1 MFTSHLA
8 TLTVGLGSLLSNVK
22 GFEVPEL
29 TWISEDSSLPKVVIY
44 NARGTILSA
53 SNWTRLDNIN
63 YGSGPPVTV
72 DHMVGNVSEVL
83 KVAQLA
89 VVNFPVSGGSAGLN
103 SSLFLNITQH
113 ANRHLCDPESDIA
126 GGIMFH
132 GTNTL
137 EETAFGVDLT
147 LNCSKPFVATGAMR
161 PDTYISPDGRSNF
174 FQAVATAASP
184 AARDRGGLI
193 AFNDRITSIYYS
205 TKSNANTPDTF
216 KALEQGNVGSFLGG
230 QPYFYFGPSYPT
242 GRPWFDVK
250 NTTELPAVVIVYGH
264 QGFDASLM
272 TAAVANG
279 AKGIVHMGSGA
290 ASLSPSARVVTEE
303 LRKAGIPVVTVT
315 RSVAGTGMPTPAEGA
330 VIYASYLGGP
340 QARIMLQLAINAGLT
355 IQEIQ
360 DLFEAPL
367 RDAIYAPAP
376 NKECEAAPVPEPTT
390 SEAPKPTTSVAPEPT
405 TSEVTAVTSAPA
417 AQHSAVSAEVAQ
429 QIEESQHIDQEE
441 PFHIDQHNGE
451 TNS

>member
-1 MFTSHLA
+1 MFTSKSLTALA
-8 TLTVGLGSLLSNVK
+8 IGLGALVSPTKAEKSS
-22 GFEVPEL
+22 FDSDL
-29 TWISEDSSLPKVVIY
+29 TWISTDSSLPKVVIY

-53 SNWTRLDNIN
+53 SKYGRLDNIN

-72 DHMVGNVSEVL
+72 DHMIGNVSEVL

-89 VVNFPVSGGSAGLN
+89 VVSFPVAGGSAGLN
-103 SSLFLNITQH
+103 SSLYLNITQH
-113 ANRHLCDPESDIA
+113 ANRHLCTEGSDIA

-174 FQAVATAASP
+174 FQAVATAVSP
-184 AARDRGGLI
+184 DARDRGGLI

-216 KALEQGNVGSFLGG
+216 RSIEQGNVGAFLGG
-230 QPYFYFGPSYPT
+230 QPYFYFGGPSYPT
-242 GRPWFDVK
+242 GRPHFDVT
-250 NTTELPAVVIVYGH
+250 NTTELPAVVVLYGH

-272 TAAVANG
+272 YAAVANG

-290 ASLSPSARVVTEE
+290 ASLSPSAREAAAE
-303 LRKAGIPVVTVT
+303 LFKQGIPVVTVT
-315 RSVAGTGMPTPAEGA
+315 RSVTGTGMPGIEKGP
-330 VIYASYLGGP
+330 VFYASYLQGP
-340 QARIMLQLAINAGLT
+340 QARIMLQLAINAGYTLD
-355 IQEIQ
+355 EIR

-367 RDAIYAPAP
+367 RNAIYAPAP
-376 NKECEAAPVPEPTT
+376 N
-390 SEAPKPTTSVAPEPT
+390 SEWF
-405 TSEVTAVTSAPA
+405 
-417 AQHSAVSAEVAQ
+417 AEV
-429 QIEESQHIDQEE
+429 
-441 PFHIDQHNGE
+441 
-451 TNS
+451 